1 MSFLRGP
8 GLPPRPF
15 PPPSAGVAE
24 PVSPLSRTR
33 RPGVPPPVPSS
44 SECEAGTKG
53 HPRSRSKSSPSSSS
67 SSLPSPATTSRG
79 ADESGG
85 EALLLILADLAC
97 GGGAGEVPFARQ
109 CCEELE
115 MPKNQT
121 YLDLNH
127 IVSLRSGHIPAVRPR
142 PRLVSVSCDKQ
153 WVEAF
158 DDEKR
163 PS

>member
-1 MSFLRGP
+1 MRSGHEGASP
-8 GLPPRPF
+8 VPIEVVAIIIITAASVVSATGAGLP
-15 PPPSAGVAE
+15 
-24 PVSPLSRTR
+24 SP
-33 RPGVPPPVPSS
+33 
-44 SECEAGTKG
+44 
-53 HPRSRSKSSPSSSS
+53 SSS

-142 PRLVSVSCDKQ
+142 PRLVSVSCDKP

-163 PS
+163 PSP